1 MVIVIMGAAGS
12 GRDSLGQLL
21 AESLGWEFVDGDD
34 LRSKPQS
41 AERGAPRAD
50 SARAAQIE
58 ALCAA
63 LQFWNYHWRD
73 VVVTC
78 SMMREQDQQQLSNK
92 YASVK
97 FVHLQALES
106 PDQTAALAPPVDH
119 VDSGVLTRRVT
130 EHNKTVLTVNSSQRA
145 EQIVA
150 ELISVLIL
158 NRWPASLSVA

>member
-1 MVIVIMGAAGS
+1 MVIVIMGVAGS
-12 GRDSLGQLL
+12 GRDSLGRLL

-41 AERGAPRAD
+41 TERGAPRAE

-78 SMMREQDQQQLSNK
+78 SMMREQDQRQLSNK
-92 YASVK
+92 YATVK
-97 FVHLQALES
+97 FVQLKTPVS
-106 PDQTAALAPPVDH
+106 PDQTTVLGPQVDH
-119 VDSGVLTRRVT
+119 PDFLMSPVAAR
-130 EHNKTVLTVNSSQRA
+130 NKKVLTVNSSQRA

-158 NRWPASLSVA
+158 NRWPAGLSAA